1 MVTLQSQNAQA
12 GAMPRLLIPL
22 ADLPLPSRV
31 RKCMGKLGLAHVGDV
46 VALSRSTL
54 LAQPS
59 FGRTS
64 LQALTGVLAK
74 LGLNLE
80 MTPEGWPP
88 ANFDELYQVHRE
100 SICESVTRVIVPHES
115 DSLEDELRQL
125 AAPAGTPRNVRIV
138 LRYFGWDGRE
148 RFTLEDIARQHQI
161 SKQRVLNIVNRVRR
175 PYKQAQVRPPRL
187 ERCLREATP
196 NLVDR
201 AGEVEAR
208 LHRTGETD
216 SPFRLEGLLAA
227 TDVLGLQAPFEIF
240 RIGAVRVVARR
251 GGKSHVLSLIR
262 RTRGSVGRLG
272 AVDLREMAD
281 LLQTEADDL
290 RTLLSLSPGAEWLD
304 DSKNWVWF
312 RPALTKDPVRTRN
325 RLVNAI
331 GKILCVAPKVEVGDL
346 RSGVARQ
353 HRPWRR
359 TPPDTTLLEICR
371 RLPWCDVQDGVV
383 FRRGHLDW
391 SALARGTK
399 EGRLALA
406 VRSAGGVVTREQ
418 LEDLGRSLGLSR
430 WSVNS
435 LSSTSPVLDRVRP
448 GVFLLRGVSVD
459 PGSISEIRRSL
470 ILHRRMTR
478 AWRESNPRPA
488 D

>member
-1 MVTLQSQNAQA
+1 MITLQSQNAYA

-31 RKCMGKLGLAHVGDV
+31 RRCMARLGLAHVGDV

-59 FGRTS
+59 FGLTS

-80 MTPEGWPP
+80 MAPEGWPP
-88 ANFDELYQVHRE
+88 ADFDELCRAHRE
-100 SICESVTRVIVPHES
+100 SICESVTRVIVPRES
-115 DSLEDELRQL
+115 ASLEDELRQL

-148 RFTLEDIARQHQI
+148 RSTLEAIARHHQI

-208 LHRTGETD
+208 LDRTGETD
-216 SPFRLEGLLAA
+216 SLFRLEGLLAA
-227 TDVLGLQAPFEIF
+227 ADVLGLQAPFEMF
-240 RIGAVRVVARR
+240 RIGAVRVVVRR
-251 GGKSHVLSLIR
+251 GGKSHVLSLLR
-262 RTRGSVGRLG
+262 RTRSSVGRLG
-272 AVDLREMAD
+272 AVDLGEMAE

-290 RTLLSLSPGAEWLD
+290 RILLSLSPGAEWLD
-304 DSKNWVWF
+304 DSKTWVWF
-312 RPALTKDPVRTRN
+312 RPALTKDPLRTRN

-331 GKILCVAPKVEVGDL
+331 AKILCVAPKVELGNL
-346 RSGVARQ
+346 RGGLARQ
-353 HRPWRR
+353 HRPWLR
-359 TPPDTTLLEICR
+359 TPPDGTLLEICS
-371 RLPWCDVQDGVV
+371 RLPWCDVQDDVV
-383 FRRGHLDW
+383 FRRGRLDW
-391 SALARGTK
+391 SAMARGTK

-406 VRSAGGVVTREQ
+406 VGFAGGVVTRRQ

-435 LSSTSPVLDRVRP
+435 FSSTSPVLDRVGP

-459 PGSISEIRRSL
+459 PGGVTE
-470 ILHRRMTR
+470 TWR